1 MANTKLSQIAT
12 GGAVAGATDLV
23 IAVRSGTTD
32 VQVIPVALDL
42 AQIWTA
48 IQTFQNG
55 NLSLLGSSTG
65 HTLLESANAGASN
78 YVATL
83 PANTGTIA
91 ELNLAQT
98 WTALQTFTNSDIAM
112 LGSSTGKIT
121 LTSDNA
127 SATNYT
133 QHLQAANGVIALTAV
148 APIAVGGT
156 LTATVGGT
164 YLLDTA
170 AGSVL
175 TLPAMTGSGA
185 VFDVIVKTAATSNAH
200 KILAASIAD
209 FFIGTAIGQFLN
221 TPLMFQS
228 PAATNHSVQMPF
240 AGTQPSGGLVGD
252 RYFIKDIAANLAEVT
267 GTFSA
272 GTTPTTP
279 FSVATT

>member
-1 MANTKLSQIAT
+1 MANTKLSEIAD
-12 GGAVAGATDLV
+12 GGAVAGATDKIV
-23 IAVRSGTTD
+23 TVRSGTTD
-32 VQVIPVALDL
+32 LLTTPVALDL

-48 IQTFQNG
+48 VQTFNNG

-98 WTALQTFTNSDIAM
+98 WTALQTFTNSDLAM
-112 LGSSTGKIT
+112 LGSSTGKT
-121 LTSDNA
+121 TVTSDNS

-133 QHLQAANGVIALTAV
+133 QHLQAANGTIALTAV
-148 APIAVGGT
+148 APIAVGAS
-156 LTATVGGT
+156 LSASVGGT
-164 YLLDTA
+164 YLLNTA

-185 VFDVIVKTAATSNAH
+185 VFEVIVTTAATSNAH
-200 KILAASIAD
+200 KVLANSVSD
-209 FFIGTAIGQFLN
+209 FFIGNAIGQN
-221 TPLMFQS
+221 GGTPLMFQS
-228 PAATNHSVQMPF
+228 PAATNHSLQMPF

-279 FSVATT
+279 FSAATS

>member
-1 MANTKLSQIAT
+1 MANTKLSEIAD
-12 GGAVAGATDLV
+12 GGSVAGATDKV
-23 IAVRSGTTD
+23 VTVRSGTTD
-32 VQVIPVALDL
+32 YLTTPVALDT
-42 AQIWTA
+42 AQLWTA
-48 IQTFQNG
+48 VQTFNNG

-98 WTALQTFTNSDIAM
+98 WTAVQTFTNSDFRL
-112 LGSSTGKIT
+112 LGSSTGYT
-121 LTSDNA
+121 THTSANA

-133 QHLQAANGVIALTAV
+133 HTSPAITGIVNVTAAPVGVGASATAV
-148 APIAVGGT
+148 WGG
-156 LTATVGGT
+156 V

-175 TLPAMTGSGA
+175 TMPVPTGSGLKIE
-185 VFDVIVKTAATSNAH
+185 VIVTTAATSNAH
-200 KILAASIAD
+200 KVLANSVSDYI
-209 FFIGTAIGQFLN
+209 IGTATGQN
-221 TPLMFQS
+221 AGTPLMFQS
-228 PAATNHSVQMPF
+228 PATTNHAIQMPF

-252 RYFIKDIAANLAEVT
+252 RFTFIDIASHLMEVT
-267 GTFSA
+267 GFFSA

-279 FSVATT
+279 FSATNT